1 VILQDECWDHQ
12 PPTNTRSLYDKIY
25 QVVRE
30 IPFGRVATYGQVAAI
45 IGSGSARTVGYA
57 MAAVKMPDVPWQR
70 VLNSQGRISVRAG
83 GAEDS
88 QQRKLLSDEGV
99 LFDHRGRLDFEQCG
113 WSGPDMDWLDD
124 NCFFPAP
131 RPWNRK

>member
-1 VILQDECWDHQ
+1 MHDEPWDKE
-12 PPTNTRSLYDKIY
+12 PATEARSLYDKIY

-57 MAAVKMPDVPWQR
+57 MAAVKAPDIPWQR
-70 VLNSQGRISVRAG
+70 VLNSQGRVSLRAG

-88 QQRKLLSDEGV
+88 QQRKLLSHEGV
-99 LFDHRGRLDFEQCG
+99 LFDRRGRLDFDQCG

-124 NCFFPAP
+124 NGFFPAP
-131 RPWNRK
+131 KPWNRK